1 MKGYI
6 SYADLKNGTLN
17 LYDLQVLN
25 DLINYENKLVKE
37 EERKIERKRALNK
50 RI

>member
-17 LYDLQVLN
+17 LYDLYVLN
-25 DLINYENKLVKE
+25 NLINYENERAIE
-37 EERKIERKRALNK
+37 EERKLKRKAAINK
-50 RI
+50 RS

>member
-17 LYDLQVLN
+17 LYDLYVLN
-25 DLINYENKLVKE
+25 NLINYESERAVE
-37 EERKIERKRALNK
+37 EERKLKRKAAINK
-50 RI
+50 RS

>member
-17 LYDLQVLN
+17 LYDLYVLN
-25 DLINYENKLVKE
+25 NLINYENERAIE
-37 EERKIERKRALNK
+37 EERRLKRKAAINK
-50 RI
+50 RS

>member
-17 LYDLQVLN
+17 LYDLYVLN
-25 DLINYENKLVKE
+25 NLINYENERVAE
-37 EERKIERKRALNK
+37 EERKLKRKAAINK
-50 RI
+50 RS

>member
-17 LYDLQVLN
+17 LYDLYLLN
-25 DLINYENKLVKE
+25 SLINYENKMAVE
-37 EERKIERKRALNK
+37 EERKIKRKLAINK
-50 RI
+50 RS